1 MPKRKTSKADGNN
14 RWTVD
19 DIVSAGPGTYESPEA
34 LVARIAEVSGFTPT
48 SPTAISGHISRRGR
62 YTRESPDGTLAI
74 VSGSPLLDGIASPA
88 GEVVVGGQVV
98 QPPSIGPTRAA
109 ATVCQPG
116 PYEGLETCFSE
127 DGTTL
132 EIRSWDGSFARFHS
146 WKESGIGHWSL
157 GTSITVRGPHFQRAA
172 IDSRYYFPAFAQT
185 CNVIYDN
192 DHDANDSYMA
202 ESEEGWGFNAD
213 SARRVESLC
222 RIQWNGYRLR
232 GIVSA
237 GESCLPVSSVREFPA
252 EYPDDWPAI
261 EPPPSLT
268 ISPTRLEFT
277 SRATSPRSTKRV
289 RVSSAFDTAVK
300 ITVTKAVLE
309 SERDPRDLGQRANPF
324 SNVFGRFTIPPK
336 GHFDIGVNFD
346 GSVNSGAATTALGA
360 PGDYRGSFHINS
372 DQESATVRLRG
383 HIADTQTLG

>member
-1 MPKRKTSKADGNN
+1 VAELYTAYTAVPTPAALIRARETKALDLAAVI
-14 RWTVD
+14 RIDAAFSPAEQDWTVD

-34 LVARIAEVSGFTPT
+34 LVARIPEVSGFTPT

-116 PYEGLETCFSE
+116 PYEGLETCFSK

-172 IDSRYYFPAFAQT
+172 IDARYYFPAFAQT

-237 GESCLPVSSVREFPA
+237 GESCLHVSSVREFTA

-261 EPPPSLT
+261 EPPPSLI

-277 SRATSPRSTKRV
+277 SRATSPCGLPEVCIPCDLRR
-289 RVSSAFDTAVK
+289 R
-300 ITVTKAVLE
+300 
-309 SERDPRDLGQRANPF
+309 LGQLGGIMVIRVPAPAL
-324 SNVFGRFTIPPK
+324 SHLRPALRLAGPAQPV
-336 GHFDIGVNFD
+336 IG
-346 GSVNSGAATTALGA
+346 L
-360 PGDYRGSFHINS
+360 
-372 DQESATVRLRG
+372 
-383 HIADTQTLG
+383 